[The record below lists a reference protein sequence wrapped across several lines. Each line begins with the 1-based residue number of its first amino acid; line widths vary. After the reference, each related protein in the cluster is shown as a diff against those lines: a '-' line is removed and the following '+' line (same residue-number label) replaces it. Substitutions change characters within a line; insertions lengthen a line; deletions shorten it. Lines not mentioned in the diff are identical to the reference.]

1 MAHMEDR
8 FESTGR
14 VRKKRKEL
22 PKLDNME
29 KKLIGIADFPKIQ
42 MAKRSPAGKR

>member
-1 MAHMEDR
+1 M
-8 FESTGR
+8 
-14 VRKKRKEL
+14 RKKRKEL

-42 MAKRSPAGKR
+42 MAKGVLPGRDEKKRTFRDV